1 MLLAAAQAPEVD
13 AMKIQAVF
21 ATVLVA
27 TLAVPPAGAADAR
40 NAQVY
45 LQRTGDGRVILTDRP
60 LDGAKTER
68 TWQVEREDAAAARAR
83 SDNVHREA
91 EAVAERIARRM
102 EMDELRLQRDDQRRY
117 ALRAQDAM
125 TDDTGAYPLAY
136 PGAYGYAGGAAGH
149 RHGDGFIDGRHDDF
163 FGRPYGDFSGA
174 HPELHTGK
182 QGRGPRINTGARM
195 APRPPL
201 ASPF

>member
-1 MLLAAAQAPEVD
+1 
-13 AMKIQAVF
+13 MKIQAVF

-27 TLAVPPAGAADAR
+27 TLAAPPAGAADTR

-45 LQRTGDGRVILTDRP
+45 LQRTSDGRVILTDRP
-60 LDGAKTER
+60 LDGARTER
-68 TWQVEREDAAAARAR
+68 TWQLEREDAAAARTR

-91 EAVAERIARRM
+91 EVVAERIARRM
-102 EMDELRLQRDDQRRY
+102 EMDELRLQRDGDRRRY
-117 ALRAQDAM
+117 AMRAEDGM
-125 TDDTGAYPLAY
+125 TDDAGYGGYALGY
-136 PGAYGYAGGAAGH
+136 PGGYGVGAPG
-149 RHGDGFIDGRHDDF
+149 RRVGDGSHDGRRNDF

-201 ASPF
+201 PSPF